1 MNGSVAMTQE
11 QKAERAHLQ
20 LLYGELMAQTFRNL
34 IALHR
39 WNRVGQKRLLDEDE
53 ESNKQF
59 LQEAIAKV
67 LQASDP
73 GNKVKIKA
81 MSAWLARADLSSN
94 EMVIAQQFEREQ
106 KANGS
111 IRSPIIYG

>member
-11 QKAERAHLQ
+11 QKAERARLQ

-34 IALHR
+34 IAMHR

-59 LQEAIAKV
+59 LQEAVAKV